1 VVCLRESRS
10 ASSAA
15 DGTADDTA
23 GCTDDDAGE
32 GDDKG
37 ETGKERRE
45 EGADHGKGADDLG
58 ESGENLG
65 EECSGL
71 REELAELGG
80 VKGVAR
86 QEASNKVDDELDN
99 VLAQTGDELESI
111 GDLLEEVVQG
121 KRKSRE
127 LTLDGESATKLG
139 QDLESAEERS
149 KEGTKDREASD
160 ELLEGLEEVTEKV
173 AGKDRELADTGGVEG
188 STCR

>member
-1 VVCLRESRS
+1 M
-10 ASSAA
+10 
-15 DGTADDTA
+15 
-23 GCTDDDAGE
+23 
-32 GDDKG
+32 
-37 ETGKERRE
+37 E
-45 EGADHGKGADDLG
+45 ELTADDLG

-86 QEASNKVDDELDN
+86 QEACCQLGPRRRSTSNKVDDELDN

-149 KEGTKDREASD
+149 LVSARKGALLTRRGPRTGRPAMSSLRVLRRSPRRLPGRTESLLTPAGLRGAPAVRDWEGR
-160 ELLEGLEEVTEKV
+160 
-173 AGKDRELADTGGVEG
+173 
-188 STCR
+188 